1 MKQDITMIKYLFRMS
16 VVINGPL
23 IIADIPKKLK
33 EGLLK
38 TVSYA
43 KDKRE
48 ISSEGHIKEHL
59 LSRKSG

>member
-1 MKQDITMIKYLFRMS
+1 MS
-16 VVINGPL
+16 VVINRTL

-38 TVSYA
+38 TASYA
-43 KDKRE
+43 KDKRG

-59 LSRKSG
+59 LNRKLS

>member
-1 MKQDITMIKYLFRMS
+1 MIKYLFRMS
-16 VVINGPL
+16 VVINRPL

-38 TVSYA
+38 TVSCA